1 VRGTYICG
9 IPSILGSLPFGKSGF
24 NDLGNNMP
32 VNNSLIGIM
41 KRAGYHTAFYYGG
54 DSKFDNMKLFLQ
66 KKVSTKSMTNQLL
79 QVRISQIT

>member
-1 VRGTYICG
+1 
-9 IPSILGSLPFGKSGF
+9 
-24 NDLGNNMP
+24 MP

-66 KKVSTKSMTNQLL
+66 KKVSIKSMMSQLL
-79 QVRISQIT
+79 QAQDISNLPKMVHLLGVMTTKVYLNDTLM